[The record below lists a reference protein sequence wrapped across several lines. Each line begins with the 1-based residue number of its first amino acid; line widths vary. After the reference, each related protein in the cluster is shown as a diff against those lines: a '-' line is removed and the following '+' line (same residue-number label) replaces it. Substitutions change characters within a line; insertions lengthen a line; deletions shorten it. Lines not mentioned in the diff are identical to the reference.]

1 MGLFT
6 EKLPLIVSSLILK
19 LVDNL
24 TPLPKKLF
32 SETEKP
38 TVPPSDP
45 IPAPKLIS
53 PVGFSTTSMLII
65 FEDGLDPSIVSELT
79 VLKIFKAF
87 ILFKPFACRS
97 SLKGS
102 P

>member
-1 MGLFT
+1 M
-6 EKLPLIVSSLILK
+6 SSLIPK

-24 TPLPKKLF
+24 TPFPKKLF

-45 IPAPKLIS
+45 TPAPKLIS